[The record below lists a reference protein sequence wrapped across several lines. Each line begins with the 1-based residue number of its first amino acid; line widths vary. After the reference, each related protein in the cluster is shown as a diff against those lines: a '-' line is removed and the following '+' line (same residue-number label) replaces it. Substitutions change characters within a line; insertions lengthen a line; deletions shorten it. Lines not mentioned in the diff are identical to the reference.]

1 MNERQLYSAWSD
13 SEREHYRQNGYWV
26 DQPLGEQLRQW
37 AIRQP
42 TSIALVAGKQHLS
55 YAGLDSLADRLA
67 AGLAARGIRSQDNV
81 LLQLPKLHWPRGN
94 TVRSVP
100 SRRTPDSCHAWP
112 ESGRH

>member
-1 MNERQLYSAWSD
+1 MNERQRYSAWSD

-55 YAGLDSLADRLA
+55 YAGLDNLADRLA
-67 AGLAARGIRSQDNV
+67 AGLAARGIRSQD
-81 LLQLPKLHWPRGN
+81 KIGRA
-94 TVRSVP
+94 
-100 SRRTPDSCHAWP
+100 SCR
-112 ESGRH
+112 ERV